1 MRLECMQ
8 EQVHTIWMTVGRPLV
23 VPEMQLSLRRARARK
38 SSRIM
43 VHAWKYANRR
53 LQTGYKSLILVQAEA
68 PQVEM
73 RVQSVWPND
82 LVNSWIKE
90 TNFQQVQ
97 SMAQRDLFD
106 LPQTSSEPLILLS
119 EWSYDQNDKPYS
131 TVDIEVVLVTQCSLD
146 RLKKGSTIVLLDWK
160 SIHCNTLETWR
171 RSIQSRACNYD

>member
-43 VHAWKYANRR
+43 VHAQKYANRR

-68 PQVEM
+68 PQVEL
-73 RVQSVWPND
+73 RVQSLWPND

-90 TNFQQVQ
+90 TNV
-97 SMAQRDLFD
+97 
-106 LPQTSSEPLILLS
+106 
-119 EWSYDQNDKPYS
+119 
-131 TVDIEVVLVTQCSLD
+131 
-146 RLKKGSTIVLLDWK
+146 
-160 SIHCNTLETWR
+160 
-171 RSIQSRACNYD
+171 